1 MTMMMTTMMVVMMTM
16 IKWTLF
22 IRLVLP
28 ILFTFDVISMFPF
41 FYIFKQF
48 IGELCQF

>member
-1 MTMMMTTMMVVMMTM
+1 MTM

-22 IRLVLP
+22 IRIVLP

-41 FYIFKQF
+41 FIFLNSLSVSCVSFNAALLFLSLK
-48 IGELCQF
+48 